1 MEALQR
7 EFDDLRTRWEADH
20 KQLVKL
26 EAAGDRTPQV
36 VVQRERKLR
45 RFGGTADEQ
54 IDEWMEEARAC
65 LTVHNLAGIAAA
77 NFVLSYLEGAAR
89 VEIKCRPAEER
100 SDVEKIFRALE
111 EVYGETQTP
120 SRILRM
126 FYERRQKEGE
136 SVASFSH
143 ALVQLIDRLQRV
155 DPSERSTERMLREQ
169 FSENVR
175 NLHLRWDLKRR
186 AEQDS
191 DCSFLAIRKVAMV
204 WAKEVDGESVIASDA
219 ASRAVVTD
227 RRQDSATDALHQ
239 LVKDLSI
246 QQKVLADNMA
256 AQQVT
261 MAKLFDQQKQLVE
274 AVAAITANTSTGAYS
289 SNNPRRGDIECYFCR
304 RRGHVK
310 RDCLAFLRMQQSG
323 NQQTGGNRQ
332 QYQGN

>member
-7 EFDDLRTRWEADH
+7 EFDDLRTCWEADH

-26 EAAGDRTPQV
+26 EAASDRTPQV

-120 SRILRM
+120 SQILRM

-155 DPSERSTERMLREQ
+155 DPSERSTERMFREQ
-169 FSENVR
+169 LMFREQW
-175 NLHLRWDLKRR
+175 LRTDDKIAPPTPCISWLRIYRYSRR
-186 AEQDS
+186 S
-191 DCSFLAIRKVAMV
+191 LPITWRP
-204 WAKEVDGESVIASDA
+204 
-219 ASRAVVTD
+219 SR
-227 RRQDSATDALHQ
+227 
-239 LVKDLSI
+239 
-246 QQKVLADNMA
+246 
-256 AQQVT
+256 
-261 MAKLFDQQKQLVE
+261 
-274 AVAAITANTSTGAYS
+274 
-289 SNNPRRGDIECYFCR
+289 
-304 RRGHVK
+304 
-310 RDCLAFLRMQQSG
+310 
-323 NQQTGGNRQ
+323 
-332 QYQGN
+332 